1 MRNLQPP
8 LSRRRLLQAAAVGVP
23 LLGLPTLLAGC
34 GADSQA
40 GTGRRIRVS
49 QSVDPTTL
57 DPQKQ
62 GGMTT
67 MNVLINLFDTLT
79 ARDVHNELVP
89 RLATSWTAV
98 DDHHWR
104 FVLRRGVTFH
114 NGERFDAQTVKFSI
128 ERLLDPK
135 TQSPIVELRYVTGV
149 RVVDRYTVDFVLD
162 QPDPV
167 LPAKLS
173 LFGGVMVP
181 PKYLADA
188 GDEKFAAAPVGTGPF
203 RFESWKR
210 GVSIRMRA
218 YEQHWESRPG
228 YDELEIQTI
237 QNPASALAALQSD
250 EVDLVTGLVPDAA
263 LQLEGYKG
271 VRVSSFPGLRM
282 SYLSLD
288 TTDPAFSDVR
298 VRRALNH
305 AMDVPLLVKATLNG
319 HGREVPTMIPRESFG
334 FDPAIAP
341 YSRDLDQA
349 RRLLAQAGHP
359 DGLSTTL
366 TASSTDATTAQAIS
380 GLLTK
385 VGVQAKVSLLDPS
398 TYSQRL
404 TSDNRKALGP
414 MYLASTTGWTLDG
427 SSPVQSNV
435 RTGRRQSRWT
445 NPLADQLIDRE
456 ENSIRPA
463 DRQKAFSSLQ
473 RLLSQEAPFVF
484 LYQADTIV
492 ISNDRVRWTPN
503 VIGHLALQSAVR
515 DD

>member
-1 MRNLQPP
+1 MEP
-8 LSRRRLLQAAAVGVP
+8 LSRRRLLRQVAVATP

-34 GADSQA
+34 ASSTA
-40 GTGRRIRVS
+40 SAAGRRIRIS
-49 QSVDPTTL
+49 QSGDPDTL

-62 GGMTT
+62 GDMTS

-79 ARDVHNELVP
+79 ARNVKNELVP
-89 RLATSWTAV
+89 RLATSWKAV

-104 FVLRRGVTFH
+104 FRLRKGVRFH
-114 NGERFDAQTVKFSI
+114 NGERFDAHTVKYSI

-149 RVVDRYTVDFVLD
+149 RVIDDYTVDFVLS

-167 LPAKLS
+167 IPAKVS

-181 PKYLADA
+181 PKYLADVGPA
-188 GDEKFAAAPVGTGPF
+188 KFARSPIGTGPF
-203 RFESWKR
+203 RFVGWKR
-210 GVSIRMRA
+210 GVAITMRA
-218 YEQHWESRPG
+218 NRDHWTGGPG

-237 QNPASALAALQSD
+237 ENPASALAALQSD

-271 VRVSSFPGLRM
+271 VRVDALPGLRM

-288 TTDPAFSDVR
+288 TSEPALSDVR

-305 AMDVPLLVKATLNG
+305 AMDVPLLVKAVLDG

-334 FDPAIAP
+334 FDPAIKP
-341 YSRDLDQA
+341 YTRDLGLA
-349 RRLLAQAGHP
+349 RRLLAEAGHERGF
-359 DGLSTTL
+359 DTTL
-366 TASSTDATTAQAIS
+366 TASSTDSATAQAMS
-380 GLLTK
+380 GLLAK
-385 VGVQAKVSLLDPS
+385 VGVRAKVSLLDPS

-414 MYLASTTGWTLDG
+414 IYLAATTGWTLDG

-435 RTGRRQSRWT
+435 RSDRRQSRWH
-445 NPLADQLIDRE
+445 DQRANTLIDRE
-456 ENSIRPA
+456 ENSIDPGDRTVAFA
-463 DRQKAFSSLQ
+463 DLQ
-473 RLLSQEAPFVF
+473 RLIHRQAPFVF
-484 LYQADTIV
+484 LYQADTILV
-492 ISNDRVRWTPN
+492 HNDRIRWTPN
-503 VIGHLALQSAVR
+503 VIGDLTMESAQWQK
-515 DD
+515 

>member
-1 MRNLQPP
+1 MNLQKP
-8 LSRRRLLQAAAVGVP
+8 LTRRRLLTAAAAAVP
-23 LLGLPTLLAGC
+23 LLGMPALLAGC
-34 GADSQA
+34 DTGSPAA
-40 GTGRRIRVS
+40 AGRRIRVS
-49 QSVDPTTL
+49 QAVDPTTL

-62 GGMTT
+62 GSMTT
-67 MNVLINLFDTLT
+67 MNVLINMFDTLT
-79 ARDVHNELVP
+79 ARDVHNQLVP
-89 RLATSWTAV
+89 RLATRWTAI

-104 FVLRRGVTFH
+104 FFLRRGVTFH
-114 NGERFDAQTVKFSI
+114 NGERFDAQTVKYSI

-135 TQSPIVELRYVTGV
+135 TESPIVELRYVTGV
-149 RVVDRYTVDFVLD
+149 RVIDDYTVDFVLKS
-162 QPDPV
+162 PDPV
-167 LPAKLS
+167 IPAKLS

-181 PKYLADA
+181 PKYLADV

-210 GVSIRMRA
+210 GVGIQMRA
-218 YEQHWESRPG
+218 YDNHWASRPG

-271 VRVSSFPGLRM
+271 VQVSSYPGLRM

-288 TTDPAFSDVR
+288 TTDPVFADVR

-305 AMDVPLLVKATLNG
+305 AMDVPLLVEATLNG

-341 YSRDLDQA
+341 YTRDRDLA
-349 RRLLAQAGHP
+349 RELLTQAGHP
-359 DGLSTTL
+359 RGFSTTL
-366 TASSTDATTAQAIS
+366 TASSTDSMTAQAIA

-385 VGVQAKVSLLDPS
+385 AGVDTKVSLLDAS

-414 MYLASTTGWTLDG
+414 MYLAATTGWTLDG
-427 SSPVQSNV
+427 SSPIQSNV
-435 RTGRRQSRWT
+435 RTGRRQSRWS
-445 NPLADQLIDRE
+445 NPQADQLIDAE
-456 ENSIRPA
+456 ENSILPA

-473 RLLSQEAPFVF
+473 HLFSEEAPFVF

-492 ISNDRVRWTPN
+492 ISNDKVRWTPN
-503 VIGHLALQSAVR
+503 VIGDLDLQNASR